1 MLYRTI
7 DWYEG
12 KEIIYKGESLNDA
25 KKARKER
32 YEDTDDEADVT
43 IEELISD
50 AEGHRFWRSTS
61 Y

>member
-12 KEIIYKGESLNDA
+12 KEIIYKGDDLKA
-25 KKARKER
+25 ARKARKER
-32 YEDTDDEADVT
+32 YEDTDYEADVT
-43 IEELISD
+43 IEELQID
-50 AEGHRFWRSTS
+50 TEGRNVWTPTS

>member
-1 MLYRTI
+1 MLYRAI

-12 KEIIYKGESLNDA
+12 KEIIYKGESLKDA

-43 IEELISD
+43 IEELIID
-50 AEGHRFWRSTS
+50 TEGHRFWQCTS